1 MARIKT
7 TAYPVNVFSKYTIKQ
22 LHELIKSYNIPNYAR
37 LKKLELV
44 QYLDSRFNLNG
55 NTLVLKQGQ
64 QGQQTNNEYFDFSPD
79 LFSDFS
85 ESQNPLLQSMDL
97 PVARKA
103 PAPMT
108 KGRKLISENRKR
120 VPTGRPRGRPKK
132 VTI

>member
-37 LKKLELV
+37 LKKLQLVEL
-44 QYLDSRFNLNG
+44 LNSRFNLNG
-55 NTLVLKQGQ
+55 NTLVLKSQLPNSF
-64 QGQQTNNEYFDFSPD
+64 QTNNDYFDV
-79 LFSDFS
+79 FSDFT

-97 PVARKA
+97 PVALKRPA
-103 PAPMT
+103 PAT
-108 KGRKLISENRKR
+108 KGRKLIQENRKR
-120 VPTGRPRGRPKK
+120 VPTGTRGRPKK